1 MKITRLKTT
10 LVEVPFDRPIKT
22 ALHDMRSIGCVLVE
36 LETDEGVIGESYSF
50 TLNAVR
56 LRALHEM
63 ILGFRHQVEGRS
75 PYFVEA
81 IWAGIWNEMNPIG
94 HKGFSIAA
102 LSALDMACWDL
113 IGKAANLPLHK
124 IFGACREEVRT
135 YASGGLW
142 LSQSIE
148 TCLKEADEF
157 INQGFRSMKI
167 RLGSENIAEDVE
179 RVREIR
185 NHVGDRVEL
194 LSDVNQALSAKQAI
208 RLGRELEEFNL
219 GWLEEPVAYHD
230 LKGHAE
236 VRAALTIPV
245 ATGETEYTRYGMRHI
260 IEADAV
266 DILMPDLQRIGGYTE
281 FRRSAALAASHDI
294 PVSSHMFTEHSLC
307 IAASESNC
315 ISVEHM
321 PWCSRLFNEEME
333 IRGGNIV
340 VPDRPGTGFT
350 FDRAEVKKLAR

>member
-1 MKITRLKTT
+1 VKITHLKTT
-10 LVEVPFDRPIKT
+10 LVEIPFDLPIKT
-22 ALHDMRSIGCVLVE
+22 AIHDMRSIGCVLVE
-36 LETDEGVIGESYSF
+36 LETDEGVTGESYSF
-50 TLNAVR
+50 TLNAVG

-63 ILGFRHQVEGRS
+63 IVGFRHQVEGRN

-81 IWAGIWNEMNPIG
+81 AWTGAWNEMNPMG
-94 HKGFSIAA
+94 HQGFSIAA
-102 LSALDMACWDL
+102 LSALDTACWDI
-113 IGKAANLPLHK
+113 IGKAVNQPLHK

-142 LSQSIE
+142 LSQSMDA
-148 TCLKEADEF
+148 CLREADEF
-157 INQGFRSMKI
+157 VSQGFRSMKI
-167 RLGSENIAEDVE
+167 RLGSENPADDVE

-185 NHVGDRVEL
+185 NHVGDQVEL
-194 LSDVNQALSAKQAI
+194 LSDANQALSTKQAI

-219 GWLEEPVAYHD
+219 GWFEEPVAYHD

-236 VRAALTIPV
+236 VRAALDIPV
-245 ATGETEYTRYGMRHI
+245 ATGETEYTRYGMRRI
-260 IEADAV
+260 IEAAAA

-281 FRRSAALAASHDI
+281 FRRSAALAASYDI

-333 IRGGNIV
+333 IKDGKIV

-350 FDRAEVKKLAR
+350 FDRAEVRRLAR